1 MNHQQEEVFNLTQ
14 PTRMRIRITSAGA
27 LVVMIVLGIAI
38 VLRLA
43 SHRAELF
50 SGFTIS
56 AVSLARPQSHVI
68 CT

>member
-1 MNHQQEEVFNLTQ
+1 
-14 PTRMRIRITSAGA
+14 MRIRITSAGA